1 MQHIILRVE
10 DMTCSACQSHVE
22 RAARSVDGV
31 ADATV
36 NLLSA
41 TLSIGLSPGSDGADV
56 VPAVIEAV
64 KHAGY
69 RAAQLEHPERGE
81 AEAPSPTSGAREDA
95 ARLRT
100 RLVWS
105 IALWIPLMALGMGT
119 MHGAT
124 TLSVLGQILLLA
136 PIVALNRSYFTRGLR
151 GLFRGAPTMDT
162 LVAIGSAASIAWSA
176 VSALRS
182 AMDPSASPTLY
193 FESAGT
199 ILTLVTVGK
208 YLESRSKVQTGSAL
222 ERLLDLAPATASV
235 VTDGGEETRPVRDVC
250 IGDVL
255 RVRPGEA
262 IPVDGTVRDGCS
274 SVDQS
279 ALTGEPMPV
288 EVHRGDE
295 VHAGCVNTTGT
306 FTMAATHVGG
316 QTALAQIV
324 RMVEDANTTKAPI
337 ARIADRV
344 SARFVPAVLVIA
356 ACTFIGW
363 MIASHGDVDRALT
376 SAVAVLVISCPCAM
390 GLATPVAIMVA
401 TGRGAEMGMLFKRAE
416 TLEALGST
424 KKVVFDKTGTLTR
437 GATEVVSIDPVRR
450 GDTPLMSERALL
462 KLALSLEAPSEH
474 PLARAVIER
483 ARREGFAPRPVD
495 DFKAVPGRG
504 VMARQGA
511 QAIAAGSAR
520 FMRELGVE
528 MEGMGTEGSEG
539 NQSRTVLY
547 LARSGKLVGAIT
559 VADRLRST
567 SARAVGQLERLGI
580 DAAMLTGDTRAAA
593 APIAKVCGIKTVI
606 SDVLP
611 AGKESAVRRLLSSGD
626 TVTMVGDGIN
636 DAPALARATVGIA
649 MGTGTDIAR
658 EGADL
663 VLMHADPLDVPR
675 AVELSRATVRII
687 RQNLFW
693 ALGYNAV
700 GIPLAA
706 GLFYP
711 VLGWQL
717 SPMFGAAAM
726 SFSSIFVCVNALRLR
741 RFTPSC

>member
-1 MQHIILRVE
+1 
-10 DMTCSACQSHVE
+10 
-22 RAARSVDGV
+22 
-31 ADATV
+31 
-36 NLLSA
+36 
-41 TLSIGLSPGSDGADV
+41 
-56 VPAVIEAV
+56 
-64 KHAGY
+64 
-69 RAAQLEHPERGE
+69 
-81 AEAPSPTSGAREDA
+81 
-95 ARLRT
+95 
-100 RLVWS
+100 
-105 IALWIPLMALGMGT
+105 MG
-119 MHGAT
+119 
-124 TLSVLGQILLLA
+124 I
-136 PIVALNRSYFTRGLR
+136 
-151 GLFRGAPTMDT
+151 
-162 LVAIGSAASIAWSA
+162 
-176 VSALRS
+176 
-182 AMDPSASPTLY
+182 
-193 FESAGT
+193 
-199 ILTLVTVGK
+199 
-208 YLESRSKVQTGSAL
+208 
-222 ERLLDLAPATASV
+222 
-235 VTDGGEETRPVRDVC
+235 
-250 IGDVL
+250 
-255 RVRPGEA
+255 
-262 IPVDGTVRDGCS
+262 
-274 SVDQS
+274 
-279 ALTGEPMPV
+279 
-288 EVHRGDE
+288 
-295 VHAGCVNTTGT
+295 
-306 FTMAATHVGG
+306 
-316 QTALAQIV
+316 
-324 RMVEDANTTKAPI
+324 
-337 ARIADRV
+337 
-344 SARFVPAVLVIA
+344 
-356 ACTFIGW
+356 
-363 MIASHGDVDRALT
+363 
-376 SAVAVLVISCPCAM
+376 
-390 GLATPVAIMVA
+390 
-401 TGRGAEMGMLFKRAE
+401 LFKRAE

-437 GATEVVSIDPVRR
+437 GAPEVVSIDPVRR

-495 DFKAVPGRG
+495 DFEAVPGCG

-511 QAIAAGSAR
+511 QAISAGSAR

-528 MEGMGTEGSEG
+528 MEGMDTEASEG

-547 LARSGKLVGAIT
+547 LARSGILVGAIT

-593 APIAKVCGIKTVI
+593 VPIAKACGIKTVI

-626 TVTMVGDGIN
+626 TVAMVGDGIN

-726 SFSSIFVCVNALRLR
+726 SFSSIFVCLNALRLR

>member
-1 MQHIILRVE
+1 MQHTIFRVE
-10 DMTCSACQSHVE
+10 GMTCSACQSHVE
-22 RAARSVDGV
+22 RAAHSVDGV

-41 TLSIGLSPGSDGADV
+41 TLSIDLSPGSDDANV
-56 VPAVIEAV
+56 TSSVIDAV
-64 KHAGY
+64 KQAGY
-69 RAAQLEHPERGE
+69 RATQLEDPEQGE
-81 AEAPSPTSGAREDA
+81 AEPPSPTSGARADA
-95 ARLRT
+95 DRLRT
-100 RLVWS
+100 RLAWS
-105 IALWIPLMALGMGT
+105 IALWIPLMILGMGT
-119 MHGAT
+119 MHAPST
-124 TLSVLGQILLLA
+124 FSILGQGLLLA

-151 GLFRGAPTMDT
+151 SLLHGAPTMDT
-162 LVAIGSAASIAWSA
+162 LVAIGSVASIAWSA
-176 VSALRS
+176 VSALRTV
-182 AMDPSASPTLY
+182 MDPSGSPTLY

-235 VTDGGEETRPVRDVC
+235 VTDGGEETRTVRDVR
-250 IGDVL
+250 IGDIL

-262 IPVDGTVRDGCS
+262 IPVDGTVRDGSS

-279 ALTGEPMPV
+279 VLTGEPMPV

-295 VHAGCVNTTGT
+295 VHAGCINTTGT
-306 FTMAATHVGG
+306 FTMVAAHVGG

-344 SARFVPAVLVIA
+344 SARFVPAVLLIA

-363 MIASHGDVDRALT
+363 MIASHGDIDRALT
-376 SAVAVLVISCPCAM
+376 GAVAVLVISCPCAM

-416 TLEALGST
+416 TLEALGSIR
-424 KKVVFDKTGTLTR
+424 KAVFDKTGTLTC
-437 GATEVVSIDPVRR
+437 GTPEVVSIDPVRC
-450 GDTPLMSERALL
+450 GDVSPMSERALL

-511 QAIAAGSAR
+511 QQIAAGSAP

-528 MEGMGTEGSEG
+528 MRGMDAEESGGSED
-539 NQSRTVLY
+539 RTVLY
-547 LARSGKLVGAIT
+547 LARSGKLVGTIV
-559 VADRLRST
+559 VADQLRST

-580 DAAMLTGDTRAAA
+580 DAAMLTGDTCTAA
-593 APIAKVCGIKTVI
+593 APVAKACGIKTVI

-611 AGKESAVRRLLSSGD
+611 AGKESAVRQLLSSDD
-626 TVTMVGDGIN
+626 TVAIVGDGIN

-741 RFTPSC
+741 HFTPSC